1 MRWPW
6 RNEAKSTFRTISEG
20 GLVQAGLPPFAA
32 SLMLS
37 GSEADARRSSTVMA
51 IVNWAMTQGSEPALN
66 VERKNADGEW
76 EVVSGHPAA
85 AIIRRPDPENAKVSW
100 AQLMQVFMESLTIGG
115 NSYAYKLR
123 SPSGRLLGL
132 TAVRGTSIAPREE
145 GGRLVAY
152 QISLTQG
159 RTFLA
164 PPEDVLHVMDGQD
177 IQNPYL
183 GRCRLKEIAHP
194 TATDREIAAFSLAL
208 TKSPAPSLLVSA
220 KETGM
225 MQPDQVDAL
234 KKRLVENSSGN
245 RAGAAVASSI
255 PLDVQKIGYSP
266 DEMVLDRLQ
275 AMSDAKICAVF
286 GIPAMV
292 IGVQVGLERSTFS
305 NYEEA
310 RRAAL
315 EDFLIPKWRLFE
327 DALTMQLGTEF
338 WGDDPNYRF
347 AFDLDNL
354 RALSENMDA
363 IYKRAT
369 DSFIANAIDRATWK
383 TEVGM
388 KPMPEDAG
396 VYSYMLKGT
405 DMQTLMA
412 GVVAGKRAD
421 VPG

>member
-6 RNEAKSTFRTISEG
+6 QKAEAKSTFLTMSEG

-32 SLMLS
+32 SLMLN
-37 GSEADARRSSTVMA
+37 GSEAEARRSSTVMA
-51 IVNWAMTQGSEPALN
+51 IINFARTQGSEPTLGVYKN
-66 VERKNADGEW
+66 VEGEW
-76 EVVSGHPAA
+76 QPDPGHPANA
-85 AIIRRPDPENAKVSW
+85 LIRRPDPENNKVTFKE
-100 AQLMQVFMESLTIGG
+100 LMGVKMEGLAMMGEG
-115 NSYAYKLR
+115 YAYKLR
-123 SPSGRLLGL
+123 STSGRVIGL
-132 TAVRGTSIAPREE
+132 TAIRSVSIAPKSER
-145 GGRLVAY
+145 GKLVGF
-152 QISLTQG
+152 QIT
-159 RTFLA
+159 LA
-164 PPEDVLHVMDGQD
+164 TGETLVVPPDDIVQVKDGQSLKD
-177 IQNPYL
+177 PLRGY
-183 GRCRLKEIAHP
+183 CRLTEIAHP

-220 KETGM
+220 KEANM
-225 MQPDQVDAL
+225 MNPDQVDAL

-286 GIPAMV
+286 GIPAV
-292 IGVQVGLERSTFS
+292 VVGLPVGLDRMTY
-305 NYEEA
+305 NNMREA

-315 EDFLIPKWRLFE
+315 EDFLIPKWTLIE
-327 DALTMQLGTEF
+327 EALTMQLGPDF
-338 WGDDPNYRF
+338 WGDDPNYKF

-354 RALSENMDA
+354 RALSEDMDA

-369 DSFIANAIDRATWK
+369 DSFLANAIDRATWK

-412 GVVAGKRAD
+412 GVVAGKRND